1 MKPVA
6 ARGDVTATKG
16 TIGKA
21 SHPAGGSWAAGDVEH
36 DADSKLTIS
45 GAAVL
50 HEASCTFTHSGGQTT
65 STPPVTE
72 DPWTSKVTLGPSSTK
87 LKVGGR
93 AVILDG
99 DTKQDAYGNALKA
112 GSSRKLKAG

>member
-1 MKPVA
+1 VKAVA

-21 SHPAGGSWAAGDVEH
+21 SYPAGGAWAAGDVAF
-36 DADSKLTIS
+36 DVDSKLVIS

-72 DPWTSKVTLGPSSTK
+72 ASWTADVTLGPSSTK

-93 AVILDG
+93 AVVLDG
-99 DTKQDAYGNALKA
+99 DTKQDAYGNTLKA